1 MSAGYEKKDVSVKG
15 IVLGTV
21 ALVLLIIAMVAF
33 VRDYFVFN
41 MEKEITQSILN
52 NPSKELIA
60 IQKSESEQLS
70 SYKIIDSEKGVYQ
83 IPIDLAMEIV
93 VKEYTK

>member
-15 IVLGTV
+15 IALGTV

-41 MEKEITQSILN
+41 MEKEITQSILD

-70 SYKIIDSEKGVYQ
+70 NYKIIDSEKGVYQ
-83 IPIDLAMEIV
+83 IPIDRAMEIV